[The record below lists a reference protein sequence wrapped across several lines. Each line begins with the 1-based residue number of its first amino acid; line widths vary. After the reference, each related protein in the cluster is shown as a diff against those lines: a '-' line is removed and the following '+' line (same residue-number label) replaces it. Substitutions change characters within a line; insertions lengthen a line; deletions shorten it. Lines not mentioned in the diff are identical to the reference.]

1 MDTNINTAAEES
13 YRDRNTIRYKASSML
28 KKKKDL
34 DNVKRIMCKVENNG
48 LSSWIQWLFE
58 ITETQFELRGT
69 IMLKNANVRTNINHR
84 FICVAGET
92 DFTMNFSEN

>member
-1 MDTNINTAAEES
+1 MKRAAC
-13 YRDRNTIRYKASSML
+13 L
-28 KKKKDL
+28 KKKEDL

-48 LSSWIQWLFE
+48 LHSWIQWLFE

-84 FICVAGET
+84 FICVAWET
-92 DFTMNFSEN
+92 DFTINFSEI